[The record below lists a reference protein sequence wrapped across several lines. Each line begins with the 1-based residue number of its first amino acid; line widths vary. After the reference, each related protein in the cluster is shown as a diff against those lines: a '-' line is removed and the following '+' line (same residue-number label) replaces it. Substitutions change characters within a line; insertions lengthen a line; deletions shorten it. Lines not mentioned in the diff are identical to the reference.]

1 MPRNYPPMPQPEPL
15 PGWPTE
21 DPYTPV
27 VRGQNPAA
35 LYSQQPMPYRQPE
48 QLALH
53 QHLHHHYA
61 PAPPTVGVALAQAG
75 GKAAAHAGLG
85 CGIAAGAVIGI
96 VTVGGVLV
104 ALIHSLAAASMSLAV
119 MAAVVG
125 WIVVEVRKALHSG
138 DKPTAAPVRTRR
150 WKR

>member
-1 MPRNYPPMPQPEPL
+1 MTDYPVMPL

-21 DPYTPV
+21 DPYVPAE
-27 VRGQNPAA
+27 RGQSPAA
-35 LYSQQPMPYRQPE
+35 LHGQQPVPYGQPE

-85 CGIAAGAVIGI
+85 CGLAAGAVIG
-96 VTVGGVLV
+96 VVAVGGVLV
-104 ALIHSLAAASMSLAV
+104 ALVHSLAAASLSLAV

-125 WIVVEVRKALHSG
+125 WIVVEVRKALHG
-138 DKPTAAPVRTRR
+138 GAAAAAPTVTRR
-150 WKR
+150 RKR

>member
-1 MPRNYPPMPQPEPL
+1 MIGTPIMPSNYPAMPQPEPL

-27 VRGQNPAA
+27 VRGQSPAA
-35 LYSQQPMPYRQPE
+35 LYGQQPE
-48 QLALH
+48 HLALH

-61 PAPPTVGVALAQAG
+61 PAPPTVGVALVQAG
-75 GKAAAHAGLG
+75 GKAGAQAGLG

-96 VTVGGVLV
+96 VSVGGVLV

-119 MAAVVG
+119 LAAVVG
-125 WIVVEVRKALHSG
+125 WIVVEVRKALRG
-138 DKPTAAPVRTRR
+138 GEKAAEAPVRGRR
-150 WKR
+150 GRR